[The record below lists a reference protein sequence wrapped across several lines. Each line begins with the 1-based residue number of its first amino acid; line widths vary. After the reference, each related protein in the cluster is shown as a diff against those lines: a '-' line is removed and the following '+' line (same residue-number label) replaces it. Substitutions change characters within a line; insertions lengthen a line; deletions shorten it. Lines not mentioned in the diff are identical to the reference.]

1 MGLVTCEQA
10 GDALTVW
17 LKQATPEQKDKLVQ
31 GLSIT
36 ADVQISPDSGNQLE
50 QRPNGLYASSAP
62 SGVDG
67 GTFN

>member
-1 MGLVTCEQA
+1 MALVTCDRT
-10 GDALTVW
+10 GDALTAW
-17 LKQATPEQKDKLVQ
+17 LKQATPEQKDKLAQ

-50 QRPNGLYASSAP
+50 KRPNGLYASSAP